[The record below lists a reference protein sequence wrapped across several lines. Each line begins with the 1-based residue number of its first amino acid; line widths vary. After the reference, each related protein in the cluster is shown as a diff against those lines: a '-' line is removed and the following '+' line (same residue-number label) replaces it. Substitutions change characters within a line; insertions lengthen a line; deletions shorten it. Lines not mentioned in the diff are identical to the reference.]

1 MENKYEIN
9 QKVVCLGKRCI
20 VSATKK
26 LPQKFTNNPYFKEE
40 IKPEKDYFLYIFDK
54 YEDGNEVYSGTLDV
68 YENQIEFGNW

>member
-26 LPQKFTNNPYFKEE
+26 LPKKNINNPYLKEE
-40 IKPEKDYFLYIFDK
+40 IKPEKDYFLYIFAK

-68 YENQIEFGNW
+68 FEDQIEFGNW